1 MQFIPQGCVKPQH
14 PASYYRARGLA
25 FVWLF
30 CQGQIPPCST
40 LLAERRGL
48 LLSVGSRQYGLRLFL
63 VPLILLSWHMI
74 RFWVHSDKP
83 YSIYC
88 FCSRIQSSFSKK
100 RKEKRT
106 VYYCLE
112 TSFQEQSKHA
122 QERVMICFRSIFYT
136 MMHFGRHTSTRHVWN
151 NGCHNCPVQLINLP
165 SPYNQSVSPLA
176 NTGYIPALHERPS
189 FTVA

>member
-30 CQGQIPPCST
+30 CQGQIPPRST

-48 LLSVGSRQYGLRLFL
+48 LLSIGSRQYGLRLFL
-63 VPLILLSWHMI
+63 V
-74 RFWVHSDKP
+74 P

-136 MMHFGRHTSTRHVWN
+136 MMHFGRHTSTRHV
-151 NGCHNCPVQLINLP
+151 
-165 SPYNQSVSPLA
+165 
-176 NTGYIPALHERPS
+176 
-189 FTVA
+189 